1 MVTVGLS
8 GGMGSGKTVVSRI
21 FHALG
26 VPVFY
31 ADAVT
36 KELYDTHEE
45 LRQTLTGLLGE
56 SIYQNG
62 CLQRKRMASL
72 IFSDENLLQK
82 VNALIH
88 PLVLQRFC
96 QWAQQQQTPYVV
108 QEAAILFESGANEKM
123 NYTIAVTAPEALRI
137 ARIMQ
142 RDNLTEQEIKDRLQW
157 QWPDEKRNAKAG
169 FIIVNDDKQPLLP
182 QVLTI
187 HENILKNI

>member
-26 VPVFY
+26 IPVFY
-31 ADAVT
+31 ADAAT
-36 KELYDTHEE
+36 KELYDTHDE
-45 LRQTLTGLLGE
+45 LRQALTGLLGQD
-56 SIYQNG
+56 IYQNG
-62 CLQRKRMASL
+62 RLQRKRMASL

-82 VNALIH
+82 VNALTH
-88 PLVLQRFC
+88 PLAIQRFD
-96 QWAQQQQTPYVV
+96 QWAQQQQAPYVI

-123 NYTIAVTAPEALRI
+123 NYTIAITAPETLRI
-137 ARIMQ
+137 TRTMR
-142 RDNLTEQEIKDRLQW
+142 RDKFTEQEIKHRLQW

-169 FIIVNDDKQPLLP
+169 FIIVNDDKQALLP

>member
-26 VPVFY
+26 IPVFY

-45 LRQTLTGLLGE
+45 LRRALTGLLGE
-56 SIYQNG
+56 HIYQNG

-72 IFSDENLLQK
+72 IFSDESLLQK

-88 PLVLQRFC
+88 PLVLHHFS
-96 QWAQQQQTPYVV
+96 QWAQQQQTPYVM

-123 NYTIAVTAPEALRI
+123 NYTIAVTAPETLRI
-137 ARIMQ
+137 TRVMQ
-142 RDNLTEQEIKDRLQW
+142 RDNITEQEIKNRLQW
-157 QWPDEKRNAKAG
+157 QWPDEKRNAKAD
-169 FIIVNDDKQPLLP
+169 FTIVNDDKQALLP

-187 HENILKNI
+187 HENILKQI